1 MTTREVF
8 MPKKRSNDGCCLV
21 SLFLW
26 PFRLLE
32 SLIDELSGQAIT
44 SKPPKARQPSQIN
57 ARSNIQTA
65 GNRFVEV
72 TPVRNRNPHQ
82 PQISVS
88 VSYESSQTIF
98 LKEAQ
103 KYRNKEEN
111 GATPVPFMH
120 YWPTYRDMDGDQ
132 QRWYFFWRAQVR
144 RGNYLSTDLSYIFVH
159 VYELLNLVEFP
170 DATQAANQI
179 KTLWQVYRGTYP
191 QLDRYLPEWGGDLL
205 ALKVNGAIALQWWEN
220 LANVDGITIPDPVVN
235 TIVEKAIR
243 SSGAADLPYKIWFLL
258 SDYQPKNKFYQ
269 LHNTNHQ
276 IDLAYEKAIRV
287 ANQYY
292 LRTSKKS
299 LLDKFVS
306 ERVVTYE
313 KNVFTSA
320 LIGYPYPRVIHLTS
334 GRNYAGSARLAN
346 SITSIMKYA
355 ENLLRKQF
363 RFSAKLS
370 GVELPVKLAKELDIA
385 LAPPVPEPE
394 PIRITLDPNRV
405 AALHQESQAVSEMLA
420 TETADQEKVLLT
432 DLAEVRTL
440 WVELNGLEKQLVA
453 GIFKGDFP
461 SRAHVEKFLEQR
473 EVKNDGIIESIN
485 NKSLPILGDRLVYLS
500 NPGLLLAEDF
510 IDELEVVIRE
520 HPPEIDA
527 TETGGNGASDS
538 WVLLF
543 DQLEPPEIEILK
555 LLSKK
560 GSLTEAEAESI
571 ARAYNLMGNAVM
583 DSLNEKALS
592 RLDHLPIYL
601 DGDQWLMEEDDLP
614 NLQKHFG
621 IEVN

>member
-1 MTTREVF
+1 MS
-8 MPKKRSNDGCCLV
+8 KKRSNDGCCLV

-32 SLIDELSGQAIT
+32 SLIDELSGQATT
-44 SKPPKARQPSQIN
+44 SKPPKTRQPTQIN

-72 TPVRNRNPHQ
+72 TPVRNRNSYQ

-111 GATPVPFMH
+111 AATSVPFMH
-120 YWPTYRDMDGDQ
+120 YWPTYRDMDGAQ
-132 QRWYFFWRAQVR
+132 QRWYFFWRAQAR
-144 RGNYLSTDLSYIFVH
+144 RGNYLPTDLSYIFVH

-179 KTLWQVYRGTYP
+179 KTLWQVYRGAYP

-205 ALKVNGAIALQWWEN
+205 ALKVNGAIALQWWES
-220 LANVDGITIPDPVVN
+220 LANVDGITIPDPVIN

-243 SSGAADLPYKIWFLL
+243 SGGAADLPYNIWFLL

-276 IDLAYEKAIRV
+276 IDLAYAKAIQV

-299 LLDKFVS
+299 ILDKFVS

-313 KNVFTSA
+313 KNAFTSA
-320 LIGYPYPRVIHLTS
+320 LIGYPYPRVIHLAS
-334 GRNYAGSARLAN
+334 GRNYAGSARLSN

-355 ENLLRKQF
+355 ENLLRKQIK
-363 RFSAKLS
+363 FSAKLA
-370 GVELPVKLAKELDIA
+370 GVELPAKLAKELDIA
-385 LAPPVPEPE
+385 FAPPEPEPE
-394 PIRITLDPNRV
+394 PIRISIDPNRV
-405 AALHQESQAVSEMLA
+405 AALHQESLAVSEMLA
-420 TETADQEKVLLT
+420 TETAGQGKVFLT
-432 DLAEVRTL
+432 DLAEVRAL
-440 WVELNGLEKQLVA
+440 WMELNGLERHLVA
-453 GIFKGDFP
+453 GIFRGDIP
-461 SRAHVEKFLEQR
+461 SRTHVEKFLEQR
-473 EVKNDGIIESIN
+473 GVKNDGIIESIN

-510 IDELEVVIRE
+510 MDELEVVIQE
-520 HPPEIDA
+520 HPPERDS
-527 TETGGNGASDS
+527 TEIGGSGALDP

-560 GSLTEAEAESI
+560 GSLTEAETESI

-583 DSLNEKALS
+583 DSLNEKALG

-601 DGDQWLMEEDDLP
+601 DGDQWLIEEDDLP
-614 NLQKHFG
+614 NLQKHLG
-621 IEVN
+621 TEVN